1 MPDQKEARAGRSR
14 LGKAA
19 ERLYEDSRL
28 RDALTDEE
36 AQQLLSWAY
45 HRLEQA
51 ATRAE
56 EMSRKDLSGEAA
68 TPNFESQS
76 DAVVS
81 VVRRVNA
88 IMDEYART
96 DSIESER
103 LLASLVEDV
112 DRAGERPAQAEDML
126 AAAMLV
132 ESPEELNRDGLFQR
146 LMDLVTAGEGEEAE

>member
-1 MPDQKEARAGRSR
+1 MPNQEEAGAGRAR
-14 LGKAA
+14 LRKAA

-51 ATRAE
+51 AARAE
-56 EMSRKDLSGEAA
+56 EMPGKELSDEAA
-68 TPNFESQS
+68 TPSFESQS

-88 IMDEYART
+88 IMEEYART
-96 DSIESER
+96 DKIESER

-112 DRAGERPAQAEDML
+112 DQVDERPPQAEDML

-132 ESPEELNRDGLFQR
+132 ESPEELDRDGLFQR
-146 LMDLVTAGEGEEAE
+146 LMDLVSAEEGEEAE